1 MPIILV
7 CHFEGG
13 SFLGQRTI
21 AKRYN
26 SIFFFRADDTSSE
39 LGGKGKEC
47 FGNKERK
54 GEKNLQK
61 QGRTGKKTGASQRKI
76 EERGNLFPTRKH

>member
-26 SIFFFRADDTSSE
+26 SIFSFEPTTLRLNSKAKVKNALE
-39 LGGKGKEC
+39 IKKE
-47 FGNKERK
+47 KERK
-54 GEKNLQK
+54 ICKNRV
-61 QGRTGKKTGASQRKI
+61 G
-76 EERGNLFPTRKH
+76 